1 MKVII
6 LYSAVIL
13 AAGEADRMGK
23 LKQLLPWKEKTI
35 LETVIDNVLS
45 SKHIDDEIRIVLGAE
60 AKRVKEKISCYK
72 DSRIVIKEN
81 PNYKQGMSSSLKK
94 GIEHLSESTKYLVIF
109 LGDQPLITPDIFD
122 NIINKFEEE
131 SAEIMMPV
139 YNKKPGHPVIIST
152 KYLSDIKKLE
162 GPMGLKPF
170 IDSHKD
176 IVKYYP
182 VDDNRVIIDLDYY
195 DDYIYYKDK
204 YS

>member
-1 MKVII
+1 M
-6 LYSAVIL
+6 
-13 AAGEADRMGK
+13 
-23 LKQLLPWKEKTI
+23 
-35 LETVIDNVLS
+35 
-45 SKHIDDEIRIVLGAE
+45 VLGAE
-60 AKRVKEKISCYK
+60 AARVKKKIDYY
-72 DSRIVIKEN
+72 DDPRFRIKEN
-81 PNYKQGMSSSLKK
+81 PDFSRGMSSSLKVGVK
-94 GIEHLSESTKYLVIF
+94 NLSKNTKYLVIF

-122 NIINKFEEE
+122 NIIHKFEED

-182 VDDNRVIIDLDYY
+182 VDNNRVIIDLDYY